1 MPDAPSPRPT
11 YGREVRTTSH
21 EGRVIAMD
29 LHDDRTPRPAEID
42 MVVCPECAA
51 PALVEWREPVASTDG
66 STGLAKI
73 RCLNRHWFM
82 MPGHR
87 LVASAF
93 AGARS
98 HVQVSP
104 PGVAVGT

>member
-1 MPDAPSPRPT
+1 
-11 YGREVRTTSH
+11 
-21 EGRVIAMD
+21 MD
-29 LHDDRTPRPAEID
+29 LHDDRTPHPAEID

-51 PALVEWREPVASTDG
+51 PALVEWREPVASADG

-82 MPGHR
+82 MLGDR

-93 AGARS
+93 AGARPQ
-98 HVQVSP
+98 VQAP
-104 PGVAVGT
+104 PGVAVGA